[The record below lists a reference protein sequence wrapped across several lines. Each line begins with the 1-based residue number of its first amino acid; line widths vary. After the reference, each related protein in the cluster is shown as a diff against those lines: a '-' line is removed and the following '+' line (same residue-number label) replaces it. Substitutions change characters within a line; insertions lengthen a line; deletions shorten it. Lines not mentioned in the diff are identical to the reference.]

1 MSILSRRA
9 ILGSGVAGGI
19 LTAAAAVAADG
30 TFGNPDQPAEGAVN
44 VTNPKALTDPGP
56 QDPGLAGNEPAF
68 LNPPATDVNGMPQFW
83 TSFNLAPKRIQ
94 NGGWARQIT
103 QDDFKISTTI
113 AGVNMRLGPGGVR
126 ELHWHQQAE
135 WAVMTYG
142 NCRVTILDE
151 SGRPE
156 VADVK
161 EGDLWYFPAGFPH
174 SLQGLDTDGCEFV
187 IAFDNGDS
195 SEFNTLLV
203 TDWLAHTP
211 PEVLAKNFGQPLE
224 AFKSIPVH
232 NKWIYQSNK
241 RAPPLPT
248 VEAQMAAAAGKPPN
262 PFVFRLADVP
272 PSRETKSGTVRVA
285 DSTNFLVSKTIA
297 ATMVTIKP
305 GGMRD
310 MHWHPNADE
319 WNYWIKGNGRVTV
332 FNTGPAAITA
342 NFHAGDIGYVKKA
355 LGHYVENTGN
365 TDLVYME
372 VFRADRFEEVVAVR
386 LVGAQSNRHGCRDP
400 KPRSVR
406 HRAVSKEST
415 RPRPGLKGFEF
426 GDSEATLFVIVLTS
440 TDGLSRAHLR
450 SCE

>member
-1 MSILSRRA
+1 MLSRRN
-9 ILGSGVAGGI
+9 ILT
-19 LTAAAAVAADG
+19 TAAAGMALSGVSARAA

-44 VTNPKALTDPGP
+44 VTNPKALSDPGP
-56 QDPGLAGNEPAF
+56 QDQGLAGNEPAF
-68 LNPPATDVNGMPQFW
+68 LDPPATDVNGMPQYW
-83 TSFNLAPKRIQ
+83 ASFNLAPKRIQ

-142 NCRVTILDE
+142 NCRVTILDTM
-151 SGRPE
+151 GRPQ

-174 SLQGLDTDGCEFV
+174 SLQGLRPDGCEFV

-203 TDWLAHTP
+203 SDWIAHTP
-211 PEVLAKNFGQPLE
+211 PEVLAKNFGQPVD
-224 AFKSIPVH
+224 AFKNIPLH
-232 NKWIYQSNK
+232 NKWIYQSN
-241 RAPPLPT
+241 ASVPPLPD

-262 PFVFRLADVP
+262 PFVFRLGDMQP
-272 PSRETKSGTVRVA
+272 TRETKSGSVRIA
-285 DSTNFLVSKTIA
+285 DSTNFLVAKTVA
-297 ATMVTIKP
+297 ASMVTIKP
-305 GGMRD
+305 GGLRE

-319 WNYWIKGNGRVTV
+319 WLYILKGSGRATV
-332 FNTGPAAITA
+332 FNTGPAAITT

-355 LGHYVENTGN
+355 LGHYLENTGG

-372 VFRADRFEEVVAVR
+372 VFRADRFEEILLSDWLAHSPLDMVAETLNLDPSVVK
-386 LVGAQSNRHGCRDP
+386 QFPKNRPDIMP
-400 KPRSVR
+400 
-406 HRAVSKEST
+406 A
-415 RPRPGLKGFEF
+415 
-426 GDSEATLFVIVLTS
+426 
-440 TDGLSRAHLR
+440 
-450 SCE
+450 

>member
-9 ILGSGVAGGI
+9 ILGSGVAGGV
-19 LTAAAAVAADG
+19 LTAAAAVAADR

-56 QDPGLAGNEPAF
+56 QDPGLANNEPAF
-68 LNPPATDVNGMPQFW
+68 LNPPPTDVNGMPQYW
-83 TSFNLAPKRIQ
+83 ASFNLAPKRIQ

-151 SGRPE
+151 NGRPE

-161 EGDLWYFPAGFPH
+161 EGDLWYFPAGLPH
-174 SLQGLDTDGCEFV
+174 SLQGLEPDGAEFV
-187 IAFDNGDS
+187 LAFDNGES

-203 TDWLAHTP
+203 TDWIAHTP
-211 PEVLAKNFGQPLE
+211 PEVLAKNFGVPAD
-224 AFKSIPVH
+224 AFKNIPLH
-232 NKWIYQSNK
+232 NKWIYQSNIP
-241 RAPPLPT
+241 APQLSA
-248 VEAQMAAAAGKPPN
+248 VAAQIAAAAGKPAN
-262 PFVFRLADVP
+262 SFVFRLGDVQP
-272 PSRETKSGTVRVA
+272 NRKTKSGTVRIA

-297 ATMVTIKP
+297 ASRVTIRP
-305 GGMRD
+305 GGLRD

-319 WNYWIKGNGRVTV
+319 WTYIIKGTGRMTV

-355 LGHYVENTGN
+355 LGHYVENTGD

-372 VFRADRFEEVVAVR
+372 VFRADRFEEVSLSDWLAHSPIEMVAET
-386 LVGAQSNRHGCRDP
+386 LNLD
-400 KPRSVR
+400 RSVI
-406 HRAVSKEST
+406 AQFPKN
-415 RPRPGLKGFEF
+415 RP
-426 GDSEATLFVIVLTS
+426 DIVP
-440 TDGLSRAHLR
+440 A
-450 SCE
+450 